1 MQRGN
6 VLKNIVAMI
15 VLSVAV
21 AIGLNCLLLVV
32 NLAQYSER
40 YQEAAMT
47 LWAPPIWQQ
56 MLYSVILI
64 PVVEEVIFRWIVF
77 RILRKWV
84 HFSWAMLVSAVLFGA
99 YHGNIVQFVYAGLCG
114 MLLAYLYEKYDT
126 ILAPILSHMAMNA
139 VAVIL
144 THLGVFSWITESVL
158 RALVV
163 MAVCVVIGLPIF
175 WFIHKLDVTKVL
187 KIYCKDT
194 CNDI

>member
-1 MQRGN
+1 MQKGN
-6 VLKNIVAMI
+6 VLKSIVVIML
-15 VLSVAV
+15 LSIAVAV
-21 AIGLNCLLLVV
+21 GLNSLLLIV

-56 MLYSVILI
+56 MLYSIMLI
-64 PVVEEVIFRWIVF
+64 PVVEEVIFRCIVF

-84 HFSWAMLVSAVLFGA
+84 DFSWAMPVSAVLFGA
-99 YHGNIVQFVYAGLCG
+99 YHGNLVQFVYATICG

-144 THLGVFSWITESVL
+144 THLGVFAWITESVF
-158 RALVV
+158 RALV
-163 MAVCVVIGLPIF
+163 MMSLCIVIGLPIF

>member
-6 VLKNIVAMI
+6 VLKNIVAML
-15 VLSVAV
+15 VLSVTVAV
-21 AIGLNCLLLVV
+21 GLNCLLLIV

-64 PVVEEVIFRWIVF
+64 PVVEEVIFRRIVF
-77 RILRKWV
+77 CVLRKWV
-84 HFSWAMLVSAVLFGA
+84 GFSWAMLVSAVLFGV
-99 YHGNIVQFVYAGLCG
+99 YHGNLVQFVYAGFCG

-144 THLGVFSWITESVL
+144 THLGVFAWITESVL
-158 RALVV
+158 RALVI
-163 MAVCVVIGLPIF
+163 MSLCIVIGLSIF
-175 WFIHKLDVTKVL
+175 LFIHNLDVTKVL

>member
-6 VLKNIVAMI
+6 VLKNIVAML
-15 VLSVAV
+15 VLSVTVAV
-21 AIGLNCLLLVV
+21 GLNCLLLIV

-64 PVVEEVIFRWIVF
+64 PVVEEVIFRRIVF
-77 RILRKWV
+77 CVLRKWV
-84 HFSWAMLVSAVLFGA
+84 GFSWAMLVSAVLFGV
-99 YHGNIVQFVYAGLCG
+99 YHGNLVQFVYAGFCG

-144 THLGVFSWITESVL
+144 THLGVFAWITESVL
-158 RALVV
+158 RALVI
-163 MAVCVVIGLPIF
+163 MSLCIVIGLSIF
-175 WFIHKLDVTKVL
+175 LFIHNLDVTKVL
-187 KIYCKDT
+187 KNILQRYMQ
-194 CNDI
+194 